1 VDEIKKFFIDNSVQI
16 RTLISVAFGGLV
28 TYISTSAAENRKN
41 KHMAQ
46 SEKMTQILIP

>member
-1 VDEIKKFFIDNSVQI
+1 MDEIKKFFIDNSVQI